1 MKAFLYYIAIVFLFV
16 INKLPFCVLYL
27 LSDML
32 YFIMYYVVRYRRKV
46 VRENLVNS
54 FPDKSL
60 KEIRTIESKFYHR
73 LCDFFL
79 EIIKLHGM
87 SENKVREH
95 MRFLGM
101 ESMKDSLENG
111 HSCTVYIGHMFNWEY
126 MNSVSLYFDLDNVF
140 VGEVYHV
147 LRNRH
152 FDSLMKRIRGQYGA
166 EPIPMKNT
174 LRRIL
179 QAEKEG
185 KLFMVGFVADQLPKW
200 EAIKHWVKFLN
211 QDTPVFVG
219 TEKIAQR
226 THSAI
231 YYTYTTRVKRGYY
244 EIRVECLAKDAS
256 KLKEFEATELYYK
269 RLEANIMES
278 PELWLWTH
286 KRWKRTREE
295 FEEREKRRHETLKQ
309 MSKGHMVNQ

>member
-1 MKAFLYYIAIVFLFV
+1 
-16 INKLPFCVLYL
+16 
-27 LSDML
+27 
-32 YFIMYYVVRYRRKV
+32 MYYVVRYRRKV

-60 KEIRTIESKFYHR
+60 KEIRSIESKFYHR

-95 MRFLGM
+95 MRYVGM
-101 ESMKDSLENG
+101 EAIKESIENG

-126 MNSVSLYFDLDNVF
+126 MNSVSLYMDLDKVF
-140 VGEVYHV
+140 IGEVYHV
-147 LRNRH
+147 LRNRY
-152 FDSLMKRIRGQYGA
+152 FDSLMKRVRGQYGA
-166 EPIPMKNT
+166 EPIPMKDT
-174 LRRIL
+174 LRRIV
-179 QAEKEG
+179 QAEKDG
-185 KLFMVGFVADQLPKW
+185 KLFLVGFVADQLPKW

-211 QDTPVFVG
+211 QDTPVFIG
-219 TEKIAQR
+219 TEKIARR
-226 THSAI
+226 TRSAI
-231 YYTYTTRVKRGYY
+231 FYTYTTRLKRGYY

-256 KLKEFEATELYYK
+256 QLKEFEATELYYK

-286 KRWKRTREE
+286 KRWKRTREG
-295 FEEREKRRHETLKQ
+295 FEERERHRRETLKQ
-309 MSKGHMVNQ
+309 MSKGHIANQ

>member
-1 MKAFLYYIAIVFLFV
+1 MKALLYYISLVFLFV

-27 LSDML
+27 LSDTL
-32 YFIMYYVVRYRRKV
+32 YFFIFHVVRYRRKV
-46 VRENLVNS
+46 VRQNLVNS

-60 KEIRTIESKFYHR
+60 KEIKSIESKFYYR

-87 SENKVREH
+87 SEEKAREH
-95 MRFLGM
+95 MHFVGM
-101 ESMKDSLENG
+101 DKIKKSFENG
-111 HSCTVYIGHMFNWEY
+111 HSCVVYIGHVFNWEY
-126 MNSVSLYFDLDNVF
+126 MNSVSLYFDLDKVF

-147 LRNRH
+147 LRNKY
-152 FDSLMKRIRGQYGA
+152 FDSLMKRVRGQFGA

-185 KLFMVGFVADQLPKW
+185 KLFLVGFVADQLPKW

-231 YYTYTTRVKRGYY
+231 YYTYTTRIKRGYY
-244 EIRVECLAKDAS
+244 EIRVECLAEDAS

-286 KRWKRTREE
+286 KRWKRTREG
-295 FEEREKRRHETLKQ
+295 FEERERRRLETLKQ
-309 MSKGHMVNQ
+309 MSEEHAVNQ